1 MGYSCPVCKAKLW
14 RPLFARKLRCPRCGA
29 EVEPAVPLWYFE
41 IVLAVLAL
49 VLVVLLVGMI
59 DPRLWLGALLVL
71 VLLFFVLLLPRLV
84 RLQPTERL
92 PLAEGHPADVR
103 LSMPEDG
110 SEEGEQVSFFWFV
123 LVLVACGGIVLLVVL
138 LRWFW

>member
-49 VLVVLLVGMI
+49 VLVALLAGMI
-59 DPRLWLGALLVL
+59 DPRLWLG
-71 VLLFFVLLLPRLV
+71 VLLMLLLLFCVLFLPRIV

-103 LSMPEDG
+103 LAMPE
-110 SEEGEQVSFFWFV
+110 EGGDENQQISFFWFV
-123 LVLVACGGIVLLVVL
+123 LLLLACGVVVLVMII
-138 LRWFW
+138 LRWLW